1 MPLLICLVVAV
12 CLMVFPT
19 FRCAVS
25 HPVLVVKNAVPDFVR
40 FIRLRLWRNYKT
52 GELNIYCGYFGKG
65 KTLSA
70 VHKVVSVYNRYDGL
84 TVWDDARKKFV
95 TQKILVLSN
104 VNLTIPYRPLESL
117 GQIVAL
123 SKLLQE
129 TDTKND
135 TLTCMIVL
143 LDELSVQ
150 LNSRSFKD
158 NIDAYFLNTMMCC
171 RHYHI
176 SFYGTAQRFGH
187 VDKMMR
193 DVTNVVIQCDKL
205 WRFQRQSVYDAW
217 ELEQAQSPALVRPLF
232 RTCWFVQ
239 NADYAAYDTLAVVGN
254 LAKKYKEGDMLTE
267 AEVLAKQQ
275 PMTASLDSVT
285 QPSRLLR
292 KRRKTK

>member
-1 MPLLICLVVAV
+1 MAILVLVIFVFCLLA
-12 CLMVFPT
+12 FPT

-25 HPVLVVKNAVPDFVR
+25 HPILVVKNGVPDLINY
-40 FIRLRLWRNYKT
+40 IRLRMWRNYQT
-52 GELNIYCGYFGKG
+52 GELNVYCGYFGKG

-70 VHKVVSVYNRYDGL
+70 VHKVVGVYNKYNDL
-84 TVWDDARKKFV
+84 VIWDRSRKKFV

-104 VNLTIPYRPLESL
+104 VSLKIPYRPLESL

-123 SKLLQE
+123 SQLLHK
-129 TDTKND
+129 TDEEND
-135 TLTCMIVL
+135 TLTCLIVC

-150 LNSRSFKD
+150 MNSRSFKD

-217 ELEQAQSPALVRPLF
+217 ELENAQSPALVKPLF
-232 RTCWFVQ
+232 TTCWFVC
-239 NADYAAYDTLAVVGN
+239 NEDYDAYDTLAVVGN
-254 LAKKYKEGDMLTE
+254 LSKKYKEGDMLTE
-267 AEVLAKQQ
+267 AEILANQA
-275 PMTASLDSVT
+275 PTLANPDLVT
-285 QPSRLLR
+285 QPSRMLR
-292 KRRKTK
+292 KQRKGK